1 MMRNMKKTSTVVLAL
16 ALMAAGCSDP
26 LPPAAPTPATPT
38 IVENITGTLLVNG
51 SNTHPF
57 TVTQIGGVTVVLNS
71 VAPSAAIGIGIGTPS
86 TGSCLV
92 LANTSAVG
100 GADTLLSGTAT
111 VSGNF
116 CVLVSDVGNLV
127 ESVNYTLTLTHS

>member
-1 MMRNMKKTSTVVLAL
+1 MMRNMKKTFAVVLGF

-57 TVTQIGGVTVVLNS
+57 TVNEVGGVRVVLNT
-71 VAPSAAIGIGIGTPS
+71 VAPGAAVRIGIGTPGS
-86 TGSCLV
+86 GSCLI
-92 LANTSAVG
+92 LANTTAVG

-116 CVLVSDVGNLV
+116 CVLVADVGNLV
-127 ESVNYTLTLTHS
+127 ESVNYTITLTHS

>member
-1 MMRNMKKTSTVVLAL
+1 MKKTLAVALGL

-26 LPPAAPTPATPT
+26 LPPDAPTPVIPT
-38 IVENITGTLLVNG
+38 VVENITGTLLVNG

-57 TVTQIGGVTVVLNS
+57 TVTQVGGVRVILNS
-71 VAPSAAIGIGIGTPS
+71 VAPSAAVGIGIGTPGS
-86 TGSCLV
+86 GSCLA
-92 LANTSAVG
+92 LANTTAVG
-100 GADTLLSGTAT
+100 AGDTLLSGTAT

-127 ESVNYTLTLTHS
+127 ESVNYTITLTHS